1 MMAISLRFKALCLAS
16 TKSDVSVEVVPLN
29 GDQYLTV
36 KSRKN
41 METFALYAGNLSQL
55 FVALLAIGT
64 LFFISKNK
72 EVFGS
77 ELTKAQFEETHRI
90 RTLLSEIFFDIHYVR
105 DLKVGTNCFY
115 QTLEEL
121 RTKSPEDWAQ
131 YERYK
136 KNSLSLYYKFMLP
149 SYYLLPSWIDKS
161 EITKLYSEMKSFA
174 PFTIYNISQKT
185 SEEIQAYQSSIIT
198 LMELIDLST
207 IKHGGRK

>member
-1 MMAISLRFKALCLAS
+1 
-16 TKSDVSVEVVPLN
+16 
-29 GDQYLTV
+29 
-36 KSRKN
+36 

-136 KNSLSLYYKFMLP
+136 KTHSAFITNSCSLL
-149 SYYLLPSWIDKS
+149 
-161 EITKLYSEMKSFA
+161 
-174 PFTIYNISQKT
+174 TICSRRG
-185 SEEIQAYQSSIIT
+185 
-198 LMELIDLST
+198 LIRA
-207 IKHGGRK
+207 K